1 MAKTGKIADL
11 VTWLLMTNNGVVIN
25 NNGTIQKTFV
35 YEAQDTTS
43 MTDEELSSYTS
54 DINMALRRLKSNYML
69 FFEMQKVKDED
80 YLEITDENELQA
92 EFDTER
98 KERINQRS
106 FKLKYFLTVVY
117 KQPPTAYEKL
127 NNAIDA
133 DNKTLANIAKQT
145 LKDIVNVFNPR
156 VSMETIEAGAEQY
169 RANLSK
175 VEENFLDDTEEFIG
189 LLQRKFVSIR
199 ALNKQETLSY
209 LHSTISD
216 TWHTVK
222 TDINAYIT
230 EQLSDSTFLGGR
242 EPKLGKYNLGIIGIK
257 DLPTEVYADI
267 FDELRNFKSEFRY
280 CVRYIALGINQA
292 KQEALNLQK
301 NHRQRSKNP
310 ITLVLEAVFNKE
322 SGKVDEAALLDAD
335 EAGEV
340 YLNIESGAAG
350 AGYMSLNFILF
361 NENKEILKEELNSL
375 RQIINGKDFVA
386 FIEKDNSTAAWLS
399 TIPSCYEFNVRRY
412 LVHSLTLAAC
422 APLCTLWEGQK
433 KNKHLNAPALLKC
446 KTREAL
452 PFYLSLHVDDIGHTF
467 IAGPTGSGKS
477 VLLNT
482 IAAHFQKYPN
492 ARVFIFDKG
501 SSSRVLTEA
510 MGGNFYNLLVD
521 TDSISFQ
528 PLARIED
535 SNEQSFIVEWLHA
548 YGESLNVSI
557 DNEDRTVLE
566 NALKTVAEQPLNSR
580 TLTVLATAVQ
590 SEKWRSILRTLLMPD
605 KEDSYS
611 GGLYGQLFDNNVDK
625 FGEGRWQAFEMDK
638 LMQNERIVGLTL
650 DYLFH
655 RIEST
660 LTGNP
665 TLIILDE
672 CWLFLDHPAFRKKIE
687 DYIRTLRKA
696 NASIIMATQ
705 NLTDISG
712 NMLNIVTSSNVQ
724 TKILLA
730 NRTITDPEMYYKF
743 GLNDQEIK
751 IIMSMQPKGEYY
763 YKSPLGSRVFDL
775 GLLNEV
781 VDPNKKKT
789 IESIFVTATDVSEQ
803 RKAIEIGNEVKH
815 DPKAFIKAWKEYKF

>member
-1 MAKTGKIADL
+1 M
-11 VTWLLMTNNGVVIN
+11 
-25 NNGTIQKTFV
+25 
-35 YEAQDTTS
+35 
-43 MTDEELSSYTS
+43 
-54 DINMALRRLKSNYML
+54 
-69 FFEMQKVKDED
+69 
-80 YLEITDENELQA
+80 
-92 EFDTER
+92 
-98 KERINQRS
+98 
-106 FKLKYFLTVVY
+106 
-117 KQPPTAYEKL
+117 
-127 NNAIDA
+127 
-133 DNKTLANIAKQT
+133 
-145 LKDIVNVFNPR
+145 
-156 VSMETIEAGAEQY
+156 
-169 RANLSK
+169 
-175 VEENFLDDTEEFIG
+175 
-189 LLQRKFVSIR
+189 
-199 ALNKQETLSY
+199 
-209 LHSTISD
+209 
-216 TWHTVK
+216 
-222 TDINAYIT
+222 
-230 EQLSDSTFLGGR
+230 
-242 EPKLGKYNLGIIGIK
+242 
-257 DLPTEVYADI
+257 
-267 FDELRNFKSEFRY
+267 
-280 CVRYIALGINQA
+280 
-292 KQEALNLQK
+292 
-301 NHRQRSKNP
+301 
-310 ITLVLEAVFNKE
+310 
-322 SGKVDEAALLDAD
+322 
-335 EAGEV
+335 
-340 YLNIESGAAG
+340 
-350 AGYMSLNFILF
+350 
-361 NENKEILKEELNSL
+361 
-375 RQIINGKDFVA
+375 
-386 FIEKDNSTAAWLS
+386 
-399 TIPSCYEFNVRRY
+399 
-412 LVHSLTLAAC
+412 
-422 APLCTLWEGQK
+422 WEGQK

-446 KTREAL
+446 KTRESL

-660 LTGNP
+660 LTGDP